1 MTTVSILPATP
12 ADLADLAELIA
23 EMEAFYGEDEPTE
36 VAARNTEHALFSET
50 PYAHALLARVDHRLA
65 AFATYSFLW
74 PASGTSGSLYLKEL
88 YVRSDDRRLGIGR
101 QLMDELS
108 KIAAI
113 HQCSR
118 IEWTT
123 DTENTDTQQFYTD
136 LGHHPHTGKL
146 LYRIDLA

>member
-12 ADLADLAELIA
+12 ADLADLVALIA
-23 EMEAFYGEDEPTE
+23 DMEAFYGEVEPTE
-36 VAARNTEHALFSET
+36 VAARNTERALFSET
-50 PYAHALLARVDHRLA
+50 PYAHVLLARVDHRLA
-65 AFATYSFLW
+65 AFASYSFLW
-74 PASGTSGSLYLKEL
+74 PASGTTGSLYLKEL

-108 KIAAI
+108 KIAAV

-118 IEWTT
+118 VEWTT
-123 DTENTDTQQFYTD
+123 DTDNTGTQQFYAD

-146 LYRIDLA
+146 LYRIDLT

>member
-12 ADLADLAELIA
+12 ADLADLATLIT
-23 EMEAFYGEDEPTE
+23 EMEAFYSEDEPTE
-36 VAARNTEHALFSET
+36 DAARNTEHALFGAI
-50 PYAHALLARVDHRLA
+50 PYAHALLARMDNRLA
-65 AFATYSFLW
+65 GFASYSFLW
-74 PASGTSGSLYLKEL
+74 PAQGTTGSLYLKEL

-108 KIAAI
+108 KIAALR
-113 HQCSR
+113 QCSR

-123 DTENTDTQQFYTD
+123 DTENTGTQQFYAD
-136 LGHHPHTGKL
+136 LGHRPHAGKL